1 MFKRVIF
8 FFKRSMKKKQKTIVS
23 AISQTLRAKAILSYT
38 GAIVCLAL
46 SSVLVLI
53 GIREFTQLSILIPR
67 NLPTTGDEATANA
80 LFSQLISMQS
90 NTLAVVSIAIAMAA
104 TILSVL
110 SILQWKR
117 SEDIRKQYK
126 KTNEKVQNFFAMAVV
141 QSLSEEKYYVQADKL
156 LAEELQQTQD
166 LIGEDKD
173 MLLFSSIQILLA
185 KEKDAKIISRKQD
198 LTDDAIEAWASVASI
213 CSEILKIR
221 YAFSAI
227 QYLVKIKYVYAKYQL
242 CRLVRQADRK
252 AALQHIKDADWMLH
266 RISESEMDPY
276 GHINNLRGLVYL
288 WMCKC
293 LEDHEEY
300 GKEHTYIAKYD
311 KAEQFFLKSL
321 KDAEQ
326 MDPQAD
332 FSAFYNHVGVAQIN
346 KARCLLFTKNKSREE
361 KANALDAAARTFNT
375 LVAQNPRYA
384 KAYLNMAHI
393 CYLKLLLAIG
403 IDNPVF
409 FLQNIELWALSND
422 ITEAINLINNEKERL
437 NYAYQMG
444 ETLPDVGY
452 RMFEILTIELVIRN
466 AQPDKTKGLPFIPC
480 SILNAHR
487 DSEAASNPINK
498 LIPDKIVENIL
509 VCILKKYD
517 VIDASVESLKSFQA
531 DMFVTEDPCLG
542 FLEPWRN
549 YAFWKQM
556 RTNSH
561 EKEGWKETI
570 TTLNKQ
576 LAQQREKK
584 VKAWTVKSK
593 ALMSSNQSSH
603 QP

>member
-1 MFKRVIF
+1 
-8 FFKRSMKKKQKTIVS
+8 
-23 AISQTLRAKAILSYT
+23 
-38 GAIVCLAL
+38 
-46 SSVLVLI
+46 
-53 GIREFTQLSILIPR
+53 
-67 NLPTTGDEATANA
+67 
-80 LFSQLISMQS
+80 
-90 NTLAVVSIAIAMAA
+90 
-104 TILSVL
+104 
-110 SILQWKR
+110 
-117 SEDIRKQYK
+117 
-126 KTNEKVQNFFAMAVV
+126 
-141 QSLSEEKYYVQADKL
+141 
-156 LAEELQQTQD
+156 
-166 LIGEDKD
+166 
-173 MLLFSSIQILLA
+173 ML
-185 KEKDAKIISRKQD
+185 
-198 LTDDAIEAWASVASI
+198 
-213 CSEILKIR
+213 
-221 YAFSAI
+221 
-227 QYLVKIKYVYAKYQL
+227 
-242 CRLVRQADRK
+242 
-252 AALQHIKDADWMLH
+252 
-266 RISESEMDPY
+266 
-276 GHINNLRGLVYL
+276 
-288 WMCKC
+288 
-293 LEDHEEY
+293 
-300 GKEHTYIAKYD
+300 
-311 KAEQFFLKSL
+311 
-321 KDAEQ
+321 
-326 MDPQAD
+326 
-332 FSAFYNHVGVAQIN
+332 
-346 KARCLLFTKNKSREE
+346 
-361 KANALDAAARTFNT
+361 
-375 LVAQNPRYA
+375 
-384 KAYLNMAHI
+384 
-393 CYLKLLLAIG
+393 G

-409 FLQNIELWALSND
+409 FLRNIELWAVSND

-480 SILNAHR
+480 SILNAHQ

-498 LIPDKIVENIL
+498 LISDKIVENIL